1 MAGFFIVV
9 ATMLSNVTAA
19 VLLKKK
25 KFHSFGKKSIIEKP
39 YLQLSNT
46 KKISIGE
53 DVTIL
58 KGCRLSVYGDFND
71 KSIII
76 GNRCYIG
83 FNFTA
88 LAVSKGKI
96 EIGDDVLIASNV
108 LITNENHGIDPVSNV
123 PYMDQ
128 NLTYNNVCIDDGC
141 WIGEKVCILPGVKI
155 GKKSIIGAGSVVTR
169 SIPDYSIAVGNP
181 ARVIKKYNFERNC
194 WEAV

>member
-1 MAGFFIVV
+1 MNFYFFCYEHLKRKKI
-9 ATMLSNVTAA
+9 SI
-19 VLLKKK
+19 LKKK

-155 GKKSIIGAGSVVTR
+155 GKKSIIGAGSVGTR